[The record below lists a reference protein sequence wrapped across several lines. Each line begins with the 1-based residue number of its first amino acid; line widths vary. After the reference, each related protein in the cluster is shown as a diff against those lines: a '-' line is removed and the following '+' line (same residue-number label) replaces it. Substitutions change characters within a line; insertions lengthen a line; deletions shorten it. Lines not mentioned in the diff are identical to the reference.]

1 MLSTYGDFMYAG
13 ILYELQVSTSS
24 FSTTVGTVAK
34 VGGATFGMTY
44 AAGLT
49 VGIVN
54 VGL

>member
-1 MLSTYGDFMYAG
+1 MYAG
-13 ILYELQVSTSS
+13 ILYELQVSTS
-24 FSTTVGTVAK
+24 FLTTVGTEAK

>member
-1 MLSTYGDFMYAG
+1 MLSAYGDFMYAG
-13 ILYELQVSTSS
+13 ILYELQVSTS
-24 FSTTVGTVAK
+24 FLTTVGTEAK
-34 VGGATFGMTY
+34 VGGATCGMTY